1 MDINYKALINALM
14 YGNIIKASYY
24 KMIPQTRSIKKKK
37 TFIRCES
44 VHQNLHLCY
53 ELTLLCG

>member
-37 TFIRCES
+37 
-44 VHQNLHLCY
+44 HLSDVNQYTRTCI
-53 ELTLLCG
+53 CVMN